1 METSLP
7 CMQVLTTTPS
17 PFPTAAQ
24 GVAAAEL
31 AFQNSL
37 WYCKERRSMRALSGA
52 KDPEHVADSIIHHPS
67 VRTMLRFP
75 SQFPKR
81 RSPSQTWFPK
91 GGLRPKLGSITAV
104 SVPNLVP

>member
-67 VRTMLRFP
+67 VRF
-75 SQFPKR
+75 
-81 RSPSQTWFPK
+81 
-91 GGLRPKLGSITAV
+91 GLRPKRGSQKAV

>member
-1 METSLP
+1 
-7 CMQVLTTTPS
+7 MQVLTTAPY

-67 VRTMLRFP
+67 VRKML
-75 SQFPKR
+75 
-81 RSPSQTWFPK
+81 RSPSQAWFPK

-104 SVPNLVP
+104 SVRAAC

>member
-7 CMQVLTTTPS
+7 CMQVLTTAPY

-75 SQFPKR
+75 SQ
-81 RSPSQTWFPK
+81 TWFPK
-91 GGLRPKLGSITAV
+91 GGLRPKLGSQKAV